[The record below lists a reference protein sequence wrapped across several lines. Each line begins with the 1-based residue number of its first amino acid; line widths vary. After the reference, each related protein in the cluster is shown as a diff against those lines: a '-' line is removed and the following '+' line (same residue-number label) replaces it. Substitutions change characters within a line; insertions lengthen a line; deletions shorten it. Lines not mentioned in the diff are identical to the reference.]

1 MNQQNNTTLTSEEK
15 LLALFSHL
23 SIFMGG
29 IALPIIFWAI
39 NRDKSKYVSFH
50 ALQALFFHI
59 AYIFIL
65 VIVIIFM
72 VFGGM
77 GVGMLASIG
86 SHAHN
91 SPPVFFVFFIFILY
105 GFMFIYIFGCMA
117 YAIYIGIK
125 AYNGEFKKY
134 PIIGN
139 IVYRNVYGDY
149 NAR

>member
-1 MNQQNNTTLTSEEK
+1 MTQENNTLTSEER

-39 NRDKSKYVSFH
+39 NKEKSKFVSFH

-59 AYIFIL
+59 SYIVVL
-65 VIVIIFM
+65 VFVIIFM
-72 VFGGM
+72 AFGGA
-77 GVGMLASIG
+77 GIGMLSAVASH
-86 SHAHN
+86 SKN
-91 SPPVFFVFFIFILY
+91 SPPVFFIFFIIALY
-105 GFMFIYIFGCMA
+105 AFMFLYIFACMG

-139 IVYRNVYGDY
+139 IVYKNVYGDSY

>member
-1 MNQQNNTTLTSEEK
+1 
-15 LLALFSHL
+15 
-23 SIFMGG
+23 MGG

-39 NRDKSKYVSFH
+39 NREKSKYVSFH

-59 AYIFIL
+59 AYVVVL
-65 VIVIIFM
+65 VFVIIFM
-72 VFGGM
+72 IFGGA
-77 GVGMLASIG
+77 GIGMLSAVN
-86 SHAHN
+86 HAGKN
-91 SPPVFFVFFIFILY
+91 SPPVFFIIFIFALY
-105 GFMFIYIFGCMA
+105 GFMFLYIFACIG

-139 IVYRNVYGDY
+139 LVYKNVYGDT

>member
-1 MNQQNNTTLTSEEK
+1 MNQQESNSLTSEEK

-39 NRDKSKYVSFH
+39 NRDKSKFVSFH
-50 ALQALFFHI
+50 ALQALFFHL
-59 AYIFIL
+59 AYVVVL
-65 VIVIIFM
+65 VFVIIFM
-72 VFGGM
+72 IFGGA
-77 GVGMLASIG
+77 GIGMLSAIG
-86 SHAHN
+86 AHSHN
-91 SPPVFFVFFIFILY
+91 STPVFFIIFIIALY
-105 GFMFIYIFGCMA
+105 CFMFLYIFGCMG

-139 IVYRNVYGDY
+139 IVYKNVYGDNY
-149 NAR
+149 AR